1 MNRMTIPGLIISLML
16 MFSCSEAGTETEQ
29 PDPPVMPPTQGVEY
43 FPVPVN
49 ASDVIQSQDQS
60 FRTDIVLE
68 GLSIPWGMAF
78 LPDGRVLITERS
90 GALRVVKDGKLVN
103 QPISG
108 VPQVYAQGQGGLLDV
123 QIHPDF
129 EENGLIYF
137 SYSRPGSGGAN
148 TAVMRAK
155 LNDMQLTDQEVVFQA
170 VPFSS
175 GGAHFGSRI
184 VFDDDGY
191 LYISTG
197 DRGQMHNSQDLGNHS
212 GKVIRLH
219 DDGTIPTDNPFVNQ
233 TGALPEIYTYGNR
246 NVQGMTIHPET
257 REVWSH
263 EHGPR
268 GGDEINIMRSG
279 NNYGWPEITYGI
291 NYNGTIITD
300 ETEREG
306 MEQPVL
312 HWTPSIA
319 PSGMAF
325 VDGDRYPGWKGD
337 LMSGALSLRFLN
349 RTVFDGENVVKEE
362 RLLQNI
368 GRVRNVVLAPDG
380 YLYIAVES
388 TGRIIRLLPE

>member
-1 MNRMTIPGLIISLML
+1 MILTYLISGLLL
-16 MFSCSEAGTETEQ
+16 FLSCSDAGTPITD
-29 PDPPVMPPTQGVEY
+29 PDPPTQSDQY

-49 ASDVIQSQDQS
+49 ASDIIESEDQN

-68 GLSIPWGMAF
+68 GLSVPWGMAF

-90 GALRVVKDGKLVN
+90 GNLRVVKDGKLVS
-103 QPISG
+103 QSITG
-108 VPQVYAQGQGGLLDV
+108 VPQVQAQGQGGLLDV

-129 EENGLIYF
+129 EENGWIYF
-137 SYSRPGSGGAN
+137 SYSRAGSGGAH

-155 LNDMQLTDQEVVFQA
+155 LDDMQLTDQELIFQA
-170 VPFSS
+170 EPFTSA
-175 GGAHFGSRI
+175 GVHFGSRI

-191 LYISTG
+191 LFISTG
-197 DRGQMHNSQDLGNHS
+197 DRGQMNNAQNLGNHS

-219 DDGTIPTDNPFVNQ
+219 DDGTIPSDNPFVNEP
-233 TGALPEIYTYGNR
+233 GAKPEIFTYGNR
-246 NVQGMTIHPET
+246 NIQGLVIHPET
-257 REVWSH
+257 GEVWSH

-268 GGDEINIMRSG
+268 GGDEINVMRSG

-325 VDGDRYPGWKGD
+325 VFGDRYPGWNGD
-337 LMSGALSLRFLN
+337 VMSGALSLRFLN
-349 RTVFDGENVVKEE
+349 RTVLDGETVVKEE
-362 RLLQNI
+362 RLLENI